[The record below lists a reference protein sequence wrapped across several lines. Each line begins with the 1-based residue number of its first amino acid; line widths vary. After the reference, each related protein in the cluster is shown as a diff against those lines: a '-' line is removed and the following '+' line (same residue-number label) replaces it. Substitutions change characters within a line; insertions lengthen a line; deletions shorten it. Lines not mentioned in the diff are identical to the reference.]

1 MNFPTLFVL
10 LLVAAATALALWLPR
25 RHGRKLTD
33 CGCNTASRST
43 GADCGCNTASRPPG
57 TGCQGCALA
66 DHCRERGIRR

>member
-33 CGCNTASRST
+33 CGCNTASR
-43 GADCGCNTASRPPG
+43 PPG